1 MARRMK
7 GSALVKSRV
16 ARRLVGL
23 FLLCA
28 LVPTAGLAAVAFHHV
43 SEQLREQSR
52 RWMHQSAKAAG
63 LSVVE
68 RLGFLENELRV
79 LATMPAHTRQA
90 ETWQALRER
99 YRAVSRLSALKD
111 GAVKTL
117 FGQPLAPPP
126 KGSRA
131 EKQLAAG
138 EPALWERLDGEG
150 VRHFVLATTRGMGE
164 PILMAEIEPGHLL
177 GAIHDH
183 AQGGGPVLCL
193 LDSARVPLGCS
204 EEYVDP
210 ARLRPRVGTGPAGA
224 FEWTTAEGEVY
235 SGYHWTVFLGA
246 RFAAPSWYAVVT
258 LPRAEV
264 VAPQLEFARWFLG
277 VAAVAIG
284 VVGVLS
290 LVQIRRSLVPLRKLT
305 RATERIAE
313 RRFDTKVDVNSGD
326 EFEDLA
332 VAFNSMTQRLARQFR
347 EMASRHELD
356 RAVLTAVERGDVV
369 DGILE
374 HLPLAYDCESV
385 SVTLL
390 EPGGPARLHLA
401 VPGAG
406 IPPRSEEVKV
416 APIEQAQ
423 IFADPVGLD
432 MHGADE
438 FPPFLAAHAY
448 CGSRFLRVLPVGDAD
463 APIGILALG
472 QCEVPPHDPGERMH
486 ARQLAD
492 QVAVALEKARMHEA
506 VHFLAYHDSLTRL
519 PNRLWVREAVGRAI
533 PASDDDGTVAGLLF
547 LDLDRFKRVN
557 DTLGHTVG
565 DELLCAVSTRLREV
579 IDEIYKEFP
588 EPCFDVELA
597 RLSGDEFTV
606 LVSGARC
613 AEEIEGVAER
623 VHRALT
629 QPFHLGGHEL
639 AATTSI
645 GVALSPHDG
654 TTVAALF
661 KNADAALHDAKR
673 HGRNRVRFYV
683 HSMSQGTLARIG
695 IEAHLRSA
703 IENDGFHLVY
713 QPILDVRSGAV
724 SGAEALVRL
733 KDPEFAQVGPAD
745 FIPVAEETGLIV
757 PLGEQVMREAC
768 GAVRRW
774 TDAGH
779 ADLRVSVN
787 LSPVQFRGQ
796 KLVEAMTMILAET
809 GARPRNLGLE
819 ITESTLLEAREESID
834 TLRRLRALGI
844 RVSVDDFGTGYSSLA
859 YLKNFPVD
867 ALKIDR
873 SFVRDLG
880 WSADDSAITRAIIAL
895 GRSLK
900 LRVVAEGVETQ
911 EQFAL
916 LRDEGCDEIQG
927 FLIGKPQD
935 EEGFATSF
943 LDDAVL

>member
-1 MARRMK
+1 MARGLS
-7 GSALVKSRV
+7 GSALVRSRV
-16 ARRLVGL
+16 ARRLVAL

-28 LVPTAGLAAVAFHHV
+28 LVPTVGLASVAFRYV
-43 SEQLREQSR
+43 SAQLREESL
-52 RWMHQSAKAAG
+52 RWMHQTTKAVG

-68 RLGFLENELRV
+68 RLGFLEDELRV
-79 LATMPAHTRQA
+79 LATTPARAQRP
-90 ETWQALRER
+90 ETWRALSGH
-99 YRAVSRLSALKD
+99 YRAVSRLRPDSEGSVQALY
-111 GAVKTL
+111 GEPVS
-117 FGQPLAPPP
+117 PPP
-126 KGSRA
+126 PESRA
-131 EKQLAAG
+131 EKQLAEGQA
-138 EPALWERLDGEG
+138 ALWEWLDGDH
-150 VRHFVLATTRGMGE
+150 VRHFVLAVPGGAGQ
-164 PILMAEIEPGHLL
+164 PILMAELQPSQLVD
-177 GAIHDH
+177 AIRDQ
-183 AQGGGPVLCL
+183 AEGGGPVLCL
-193 LDSARVPLGCS
+193 LDSEKMPMGCS
-204 EEYVDP
+204 AGDIDP
-210 ARLRPRVGTGPAGA
+210 ERIRSAVGSEAGGT
-224 FEWTTAEGEVY
+224 FQWTSADGEVY
-235 SGYHWTVFLGA
+235 SGYHWTIFLGA
-246 RFAAPSWYAVVT
+246 RYAAPSWYAIMT
-258 LPRAEV
+258 LPRAQLIE
-264 VAPQLEFARWFLG
+264 PQLAFARWFLS
-277 VAAVAIG
+277 VVAVALG
-284 VVGVLS
+284 LVVLLS
-290 LVQIRRSLVPLRKLT
+290 LAQIRRSLVPLRMLT
-305 RATERIAE
+305 RATERIAQ
-313 RRFDTKVDVNSGD
+313 RRFDTRVAVKSGD

-332 VAFNSMTQRLARQFR
+332 NAFNSMAERLARQFR

-356 RAVLTAVERGDVV
+356 RAVLTAAERGEVV
-369 DGILE
+369 HGILE
-374 HLPLAYDCESV
+374 HLPMAYDCS
-385 SVTLL
+385 SASLTLL
-390 EPGGPARLHLA
+390 EPGVARLHLT
-401 VPGAG
+401 VPASGVA
-406 IPPRSEEVKV
+406 PRAEEVKV
-416 APIEQAQ
+416 SPVEQAR
-423 IFADPVGLD
+423 IFADPAGIDL
-432 MHGADE
+432 HGADE
-438 FPPFLAAHAY
+438 FPSFLASHAY
-448 CGSRFLRVLPVGDAD
+448 CGARFLRVLPVGGPE

-472 QCEVPPHDPGERMH
+472 QGEVPPHDPDERLH

-533 PASDDDGTVAGLLF
+533 PSGDDGTVAGLLF

-565 DELLCAVSTRLREV
+565 DELLCAASTRLREA
-579 IDEIYKEFP
+579 IDEILRAVPRPGFRV
-588 EPCFDVELA
+588 DLA
-597 RLSGDEFTV
+597 RLGGDEFTV
-606 LVSGARC
+606 LVSGARRV
-613 AEEIEGVAER
+613 EEIENVAER

-645 GVALSPHDG
+645 GVALSPRDG

-695 IEAHLRSA
+695 IEAQLRKA
-703 IENDGFHLVY
+703 IEGDGLRLVY
-713 QPILDVRSGAV
+713 QPILDVRTGAI
-724 SGAEALVRL
+724 SGAEALTRL
-733 KDPEFAQVGPAD
+733 KDPAFAHLGPTE

-757 PLGEQVMREAC
+757 ALGERVIREAC
-768 GAVRRW
+768 AAARRW
-774 TDAGH
+774 ADAGH
-779 ADLRVSVN
+779 PELRVSVN

-796 KLVEAMTMILAET
+796 KLVETMTMMLAET

-916 LRDEGCDEIQG
+916 LRDEGCDEVQG
-927 FLIGKPQD
+927 FLIGEPRD
-935 EEGFATSF
+935 EEDFVTSF
-943 LDDAVL
+943 LDGLVL

>member
-1 MARRMK
+1 MARRQR
-7 GSALVKSRV
+7 SPALIRSRV
-16 ARRLVGL
+16 ARRLIGL

-28 LVPTAGLAAVAFHHV
+28 LVPTVGLATVAFHHV
-43 SEQLREQSR
+43 SGQLREQSR
-52 RWMHQSAKAAG
+52 RWMHQTAKAAG
-63 LSVVE
+63 LSAVE
-68 RLGFLENELRV
+68 RLGFLEHELRS
-79 LATMPAHTRQA
+79 LASAPAPPQRA
-90 ETWQALRER
+90 EVRESLRER
-99 YRAVSRLSALKD
+99 YRAMSSLSGPGDSSVRAIFGDRLD
-111 GAVKTL
+111 
-117 FGQPLAPPP
+117 PPP
-126 KGSRA
+126 QNSRA
-131 EKQLAAG
+131 AKQLAAG
-138 EPALWERLDGEG
+138 EPALWEWVDAEAE
-150 VRHFVLATTRGMGE
+150 RHFALAASGGVGE
-164 PILMAEIEPGHLL
+164 PILMAELEPDYLI

-183 AQGGGPVLCL
+183 SDAEGPVLCL
-193 LDSARVPLGCS
+193 LDSARTPLGCS
-204 EEYVDP
+204 AQHVNPARFRLTVGADP
-210 ARLRPRVGTGPAGA
+210 AHA
-224 FEWTTAEGEVY
+224 FEWTTAEGEPY
-235 SGYHWTVFLGA
+235 SGYQWTIFLGA

-258 LPRAEV
+258 LPQAEMI
-264 VAPQLEFARWFLG
+264 AAQTEFARWFLG
-277 VAAVAIG
+277 VVSLTLASVAL
-284 VVGVLS
+284 LS
-290 LVQIRRSLVPLRKLT
+290 LAQIRRSLVPLRKLM
-305 RATERIAE
+305 RATEQIAE
-313 RRFDTKVDVNSGD
+313 RRFDTEVEVSSGD

-332 VAFNSMTQRLARQFR
+332 DAFNGMTRRLARQFR
-347 EMASRHELD
+347 EMDSRHELD
-356 RAVLTAVERGDVV
+356 RAVLTAIEREDVV
-369 DGILE
+369 NGILQ

-390 EPGGPARLHLA
+390 EPSAPSHLYLG

-416 APIEQAQ
+416 TPFDQAR

-432 MHGADE
+432 LHGADE
-438 FPPFLAAHAY
+438 FPSFLAAHAY
-448 CGSRFLRVLPVGDAD
+448 CGARFLRVLPVGPAD
-463 APIGILALG
+463 SPIAILALG
-472 QCEVPPHDPGERMH
+472 QSEVPPHDPGERMH

-533 PASDDDGTVAGLLF
+533 PASDDEDTVAGLLF

-579 IDEIYKEFP
+579 IDDLSQEVPKPRFQ
-588 EPCFDVELA
+588 VELA

-606 LVSGARC
+606 LISGARRV
-613 AEEIEGVAER
+613 EEIERVAEL
-623 VHRALT
+623 VHRSLT

-645 GVALSPHDG
+645 GAALSPRDG

-683 HSMSQGTLARIG
+683 HSMGQGTLARMG
-695 IEAHLRSA
+695 IEAHLRHA
-703 IENDGFHLVY
+703 IEHDGLHVVY
-713 QPILDVRSGAV
+713 QPIVDVRTGTI

-745 FIPVAEETGLIV
+745 FIPIAEETGLIV
-757 PLGEQVMREAC
+757 PLGEWVLREAC
-768 GAVRRW
+768 AAVRRW
-774 TDAGH
+774 VDAGH
-779 ADLRVSVN
+779 EDLRVSVN

-796 KLVEAMTMILAET
+796 KLVEIMTMILADT

-834 TLRRLRALGI
+834 TLRRLRALGV

-927 FLIGKPQD
+927 YLVGKPQD
-935 EEGFATSF
+935 EATFVASL
-943 LDDAVL
+943 LDDLVL